1 MLLVVT
7 LYPYNQR
14 WMGKMTRAQES
25 KTFEREM
32 AADEVLFIVN
42 NDGKKCEI
50 VGGKNQ
56 TIEDGYIYLIDLSNN
71 AVLQVGEEGFV
82 DGAYDAHESL
92 EAIDAILAER
102 SIAPKGP

>member
-14 WMGKMTRAQES
+14 WIGKMTRAQES

-32 AADEVLFIVN
+32 AADEVVFIVN
-42 NDGKKCEI
+42 NEGKTCEI

-56 TIEDGYIYLIDLSNN
+56 TMEDGYTYLIDLSNN

-82 DGAYDAHESL
+82 DGTYDAHASL
-92 EAIDAILAER
+92 DDINAILAER
-102 SIAPKGP
+102 PSAPKFR